1 MRLSMS
7 LKRFLLKLVTFENL
21 LALLLALIVI
31 AVIIMTADTAPQWI
45 YQGF

>member
-1 MRLSMS
+1 MS

>member
-1 MRLSMS
+1 MS
-7 LKRFLLKLVTFENL
+7 LKRFLLKLITFENF

-31 AVIIMTADTAPQWI
+31 AVIIMTADTTPQWI

>member
-1 MRLSMS
+1 MS
-7 LKRFLLKLVTFENL
+7 LKRTLLKLITFENF

-31 AVIIMTADTAPQWI
+31 AVIIMTADTTPLWI

>member
-1 MRLSMS
+1 MS
-7 LKRFLLKLVTFENL
+7 LKRFLLKLVTFETL